1 VDRRKQG
8 LKRSVAVEASGMPL
22 AALPA
27 PAKHRDVRLLAAILD
42 VNGLVGLLPVRPV
55 VHVDAGY
62 DWELCR
68 QALADRG
75 MAGQIAARVVPAPV
89 EAGRRWVIECT
100 HAWATSTASCA
111 GAPSAGEATPVPP
124 SAGRHEA
131 ALGCPQAQALRKS
144 SRSALNWS
152 FGWRMRRGET
162 DLARS
167 QTAAACLM
175 SGFPAA
181 GRGRAVA
188 LGANEVGK
196 AGTIGELG
204 LTLRRGNEQSPV
216 GRVPRRI
223 PA

>member
-100 HAWATSTASCA
+100 HA
-111 GAPSAGEATPVPP
+111 GQPV
-124 SAGRHEA
+124 RQA
-131 ALGCPQAQALRKS
+131 ALVH
-144 SRSALNWS
+144 
-152 FGWRMRRGET
+152 
-162 DLARS
+162 
-167 QTAAACLM
+167 
-175 SGFPAA
+175 
-181 GRGRAVA
+181 RA
-188 LGANEVGK
+188 
-196 AGTIGELG
+196 
-204 LTLRRGNEQSPV
+204 
-216 GRVPRRI
+216 
-223 PA
+223 

>member
-100 HAWATSTASCA
+100 HAWATSTASCT
-111 GAPSAGEATPVPP
+111 GAPSAGEATPVASICRAP
-124 SAGRHEA
+124 
-131 ALGCPQAQALRKS
+131 
-144 SRSALNWS
+144 
-152 FGWRMRRGET
+152 
-162 DLARS
+162 
-167 QTAAACLM
+167 
-175 SGFPAA
+175 
-181 GRGRAVA
+181 RGRAGLPSGSGLEEVEQVGVELVLWVA
-188 LGANEVGK
+188 NAPWGNGSRPVADCGRLLDERVS
-196 AGTIGELG
+196 
-204 LTLRRGNEQSPV
+204 RGWTRPS
-216 GRVPRRI
+216 GCPRGQ
-223 PA
+223 

>member
-55 VHVDAGY
+55 VHLDAGY

-68 QALADRG
+68 QVLADRG

-100 HAWATSTASCA
+100 HA
-111 GAPSAGEATPVPP
+111 GQPVRQAALVHRAQARPHQSPP

-152 FGWRMRRGET
+152 LWVANAPWGSGSRPVADGGRLLDERVSRGWTRPSGCPRG
-162 DLARS
+162 
-167 QTAAACLM
+167 Q
-175 SGFPAA
+175 
-181 GRGRAVA
+181 
-188 LGANEVGK
+188 
-196 AGTIGELG
+196 
-204 LTLRRGNEQSPV
+204 
-216 GRVPRRI
+216 
-223 PA
+223 